1 MTFDIKMNFCY
12 LAPELL
18 QMEENRMLHQMQAV
32 IRFFMALFY
41 LGAGIFMIFFTENF
55 QINSALLQLVGGI
68 FLLYGIYRIYKS
80 VTSIYRLFFSRDTD
94 QE

>member
-1 MTFDIKMNFCY
+1 
-12 LAPELL
+12 
-18 QMEENRMLHQMQAV
+18 MEENRMLQQMQAV

-41 LGAGIFMIFFTENF
+41 VGAGIFMLFFADNF

-80 VTSIYRLFFSRDTD
+80 VTSIYRLFFSRNTD